1 MRLIDT
7 HFHLDFYREHRYWFD
22 QINAMKQYTLCVTNS
37 PEIYCACKKIYS
49 ETRYVKFA
57 LGYNPQVCSEMVL
70 NRQIFLSELPKV
82 KYIGEVG
89 LDFSSRHI
97 GTRTEQI
104 DAFEFIC
111 RSVTDSGKL
120 LTVHSRNAEKDVFD
134 IMKRNGINR
143 AIIHWYT
150 GDLENMQKFFEAGY
164 YFSVNSTMC
173 TTSKG
178 KHIISRIPLDKILVE
193 SDGPFTKIGTQKYS
207 PTNLRDIYSILAAT
221 LRVQNI
227 ENIVYE
233 NFNRLL
239 TLDS

>member
-7 HFHLDFYREHRYWFD
+7 HFHLDFYREHRYWYD

-70 NRQIFLSELPKV
+70 SRQAFLSELAKA

-89 LDFSSRHI
+89 LDFSPKHI
-97 GTRTEQI
+97 GTKIKQV

-111 RSVTDSGKL
+111 RSVAGSSKL

-134 IMKRNGINR
+134 IMARNEIKR

-150 GDLENMQKFFEAGY
+150 GNLENMQKFIRAGY
-164 YFSVNSTMC
+164 YFSVNSNMC
-173 TTSKG
+173 TTSRG
-178 KHIISRIPLDKILVE
+178 KRIISEIPLDKILVE
-193 SDGPFTKIGTQKYS
+193 SDGPFTKVRTHKYN
-207 PTNLRDIYSILAAT
+207 PVNLQDIYSILAAT
-221 LRVQNI
+221 ISVQNI
-227 ENIVYE
+227 ENRVYE

-239 TLDS
+239 TL